1 MARPPI
7 RIMTTDFELVNEV
20 SGYSSLSFN
29 RSWHGVG
36 KMTIVINRHVNN
48 NEAKDLQQGRLI
60 FPAARYDCVYVI
72 EDRSIKLDENGKESE
87 DWEITAHEVKFPA
100 TNRTT
105 LPPDGF
111 DQDEYRGPAETAMYQ
126 FFTNNIINPLNG
138 RTERIIPNIV
148 AATDLGRGI
157 ESFFQTRFDN
167 LQELLT
173 EISLFSGLGWVVRYD
188 PGLNKLVYEVLEG
201 NDRTTSQSTL
211 PPAIFAPDFD
221 TVAEMEYQNLRTGY
235 KNVAIVAGPGEG
247 KDRLMAE
254 AGFFTGWDRRE
265 VFIDARDIPT
275 ETEDDPPV
283 PRPEPD
289 IIDDMF
295 ERGRQKLA
303 EMQQE
308 LFVKCEALNAGNMTY
323 RVDFDLG
330 DLVTIRNR
338 EWGITLDAR
347 ITDIV
352 ETYEEN
358 DERIELTY
366 DNSIP
371 TLTDKVRKRIDNVS
385 VESKR

>member
-1 MARPPI
+1 MGRPSI
-7 RIMTTDFELVNEV
+7 RVMTDNFELVNEV
-20 SGYSSLSFN
+20 SGYSSLFFT

-36 KMTIVINRHVNN
+36 VLNMVINRHVNN
-48 NEAKDLQQGRLI
+48 GEADDLQQGRLI
-60 FPAARYDCVYVI
+60 FPANRYDCVFVI
-72 EDRSIKLDENGKESE
+72 EDRSIKLDEDGKESE
-87 DWEITAHEVKFPA
+87 DWEITAYEVKFPA

-105 LPPDGF
+105 LPPGGF
-111 DQDEYRGPAETAMYQ
+111 DHDEYRGPAETAMYQ
-126 FFTNNIINPLNG
+126 FFTNNVISALNG
-138 RTERIIPNIV
+138 RTERNIPNIV
-148 AATDLGRGI
+148 AATDLGRGS

-188 PGLNKLVYEVLEG
+188 PGLNKLVFEVLEG
-201 NDRTTSQSTL
+201 NDRTTSQSIL

-221 TVAEMEYQNLRTGY
+221 TVATMEYRNLRSAY

-275 ETEDDPPV
+275 ETGDPPV
-283 PRPEPD
+283 ARPEPD

-308 LFVKCEALNAGNMTY
+308 LFVKSEALNAGNMTY

-330 DLVTIRNR
+330 DLVTVRNR
-338 EWGITLDAR
+338 DWGITLDAR
-347 ITDIV
+347 ITEVKEI
-352 ETYEEN
+352 YEEN